1 MRRLHLG
8 IGGIGIG
15 GLAWALLAATVGGQ
29 APAPNQAPAVPPAGA
44 QLALTPL
51 DQSVAWLNE
60 AKRNYSAVKDYTCT
74 MISRESI
81 KGKLQKEESIVQM
94 KCRAT
99 PFSVYMRWLAPS
111 ETKNQEVAYVAGR
124 NNNQMRVH
132 SNHLK
137 GVIGFVSIEL
147 NDPRVME
154 HSRHKITDAGIGR
167 LIDQTLVNWGT
178 DRKLG
183 RTDTK
188 IAEYEY
194 NGRRCLRIENV
205 RPDRNPAYYAH
216 RSVLYLDKESKL
228 PIRNE
233 NYDWPRAGSLA
244 GGELLEVYSY
254 VDLRFNVGL
263 TNRDFD
269 K

>member
-8 IGGIGIG
+8 ISSIGIA
-15 GLAWALLAATVGGQ
+15 GLAWSLLATTIDGQTPNQPPPVGG
-29 APAPNQAPAVPPAGA
+29 APAV
-44 QLALTPL
+44 LAPL
-51 DQSVAWLNE
+51 DQSIAWLQE
-60 AKRNYSAVKDYTCT
+60 AKRNYGAVKDYTCT
-74 MISRESI
+74 MISKESI
-81 KGKLQKEESIVQM
+81 RGKLQREDNIVQM
-94 KCRAT
+94 KFRSA
-99 PFSVYMRWLAPS
+99 PFSVYMRWLAPADK
-111 ETKNQEVAYVAGR
+111 KNQEVAFVAGK

-132 SNHLK
+132 SRGILK
-137 GVIGFVSIEL
+137 IAGFVSIDPK
-147 NDPRVME
+147 DPRVME
-154 HSRHKITDAGIGR
+154 HSRHIITDAGIGR

-178 DRKLG
+178 DRQLG
-183 RTDTK
+183 RTETK
-188 IAEYEY
+188 FAEYEY

-233 NYDWPRAGSLA
+233 NYDWPRAGGSPT
-244 GGELLEVYSY
+244 GELLEVYSY
-254 VDLRFNVGL
+254 IDLRFNVGL